1 MGIERL
7 PIPANRLN
15 RRRSPMRVLTVFR
28 PLVIAVALSAPLAQ
42 AALAGQVEQQ
52 AMTNQSAAASS
63 FSNGGP
69 YSDQLLAPAVGD

>member
-1 MGIERL
+1 
-7 PIPANRLN
+7 
-15 RRRSPMRVLTVFR
+15 MRMRALTVFR
-28 PLVIAVALSAPLAQ
+28 PLVIAIALSAPLAQ

-52 AMTNQSAAASS
+52 AMTNQSAGTS